1 LIHFYK
7 SFRAQSITRTLRLT
21 EAGAG
26 TETLTMAVNVTYTSG
41 ASDNL
46 SRHDILTWINDCLQ
60 AEFCKI
66 EELCTGAAQCQLM
79 DMLFPG
85 SVAIKR
91 VKFDTKLEHEYI
103 QNFKLL
109 QASFTK
115 LNVDKAVQVD
125 RLVKGRFQDNF
136 EFAQWFNKFFMA
148 NYDGSPY
155 NAFDV
160 RNCVPLGSGGA
171 RAPVGNGMSAHAHK
185 TSATRGS
192 RSSIS
197 EAAGGA
203 RAGNRANSA
212 AARTGRGPG
221 QLSNMGPTRTS
232 QSRLNGRTK
241 TSSAPHTGRVSAE
254 MAAQLEDL
262 TQELVDTRL
271 SIEGLEKE
279 RDFYFGKLR
288 DIEVV
293 IQESAEGGDPLASK
307 ILEVLY
313 ATEEGFAV
321 PEDEEALPDH
331 DF

>member
-1 LIHFYK
+1 
-7 SFRAQSITRTLRLT
+7 
-21 EAGAG
+21 
-26 TETLTMAVNVTYTSG
+26 MAVNVTYTSG

-60 AEFCKI
+60 AEFCKV

-79 DMLFPG
+79 DMLYPG

-91 VKFDTKLEHEYI
+91 IKFDTKLEHEYI

-109 QASFTK
+109 QAAFTK

-136 EFAQWFNKFFMA
+136 EFMQWFNKFFMA
-148 NYDGSPY
+148 NYDGSAY
-155 NAFDV
+155 AAFEV
-160 RNCVPLGSGGA
+160 RGCIRLGSGGA
-171 RAPVGNGMSAHAHK
+171 RAPQGGGLNGHK

-192 RSSIS
+192 RNSVDM
-197 EAAGGA
+197 GG
-203 RAGNRANSA
+203 RAHSA
-212 AARTGRGPG
+212 ATRTSRTS
-221 QLSNMGPTRTS
+221 LSNMGPARTS
-232 QSRLNGRTK
+232 QSRLNGSRAK
-241 TSSAPHTGRVSAE
+241 TSSAPSTGRMSAE

-262 TQELVDTRL
+262 TQELIDMRL

-279 RDFYFGKLR
+279 RDFYFAKLR

-293 IQESAEGGDPLASK
+293 IQEGAEAADPLASK

-313 ATEEGFAV
+313 ATEDGFAV
-321 PEDEEALPDH
+321 PDDEEAPLPNH

>member
-1 LIHFYK
+1 MLNLK
-7 SFRAQSITRTLRLT
+7 SA
-21 EAGAG
+21 
-26 TETLTMAVNVTYTSG
+26 
-41 ASDNL
+41 
-46 SRHDILTWINDCLQ
+46 
-60 AEFCKI
+60 
-66 EELCTGAAQCQLM
+66 
-79 DMLFPG
+79 G

-185 TSATRGS
+185 TSVTRGS

-197 EAAGGA
+197 ETAGGA

-221 QLSNMGPTRTS
+221 QLSNMGPSMASVFISMMIISCLVCFTLPLFFNT
-232 QSRLNGRTK
+232 TT
-241 TSSAPHTGRVSAE
+241 TSS
-254 MAAQLEDL
+254 
-262 TQELVDTRL
+262 
-271 SIEGLEKE
+271 KCC
-279 RDFYFGKLR
+279 
-288 DIEVV
+288 
-293 IQESAEGGDPLASK
+293 
-307 ILEVLY
+307 
-313 ATEEGFAV
+313 
-321 PEDEEALPDH
+321 
-331 DF
+331 

>member
-1 LIHFYK
+1 MYCWGTLSHNSCTHTRPVLNLK
-7 SFRAQSITRTLRLT
+7 SA
-21 EAGAG
+21 
-26 TETLTMAVNVTYTSG
+26 
-41 ASDNL
+41 
-46 SRHDILTWINDCLQ
+46 
-60 AEFCKI
+60 
-66 EELCTGAAQCQLM
+66 
-79 DMLFPG
+79 G

-185 TSATRGS
+185 TSVTRGS

-197 EAAGGA
+197 EGAGGA

-221 QLSNMGPTRTS
+221 QLSNMGPSMASKYLFVTT
-232 QSRLNGRTK
+232 
-241 TSSAPHTGRVSAE
+241 TSSKCSSLNSD
-254 MAAQLEDL
+254 Q
-262 TQELVDTRL
+262 
-271 SIEGLEKE
+271 K
-279 RDFYFGKLR
+279 
-288 DIEVV
+288 
-293 IQESAEGGDPLASK
+293 
-307 ILEVLY
+307 
-313 ATEEGFAV
+313 
-321 PEDEEALPDH
+321 
-331 DF
+331 

>member
-1 LIHFYK
+1 
-7 SFRAQSITRTLRLT
+7 
-21 EAGAG
+21 
-26 TETLTMAVNVTYTSG
+26 MAVNVTYTSG
-41 ASDNL
+41 GSDNL
-46 SRHDILTWINDCLQ
+46 SRHEILTWVNDCLQ
-60 AEFCKI
+60 AQFGKI
-66 EELCTGAAQCQLM
+66 EELCTGAAQCQIM

-115 LNVDKAVQVD
+115 LNVDKALPVE

-136 EFAQWFNKFFMA
+136 EFMQWYNKFFMA

-160 RNCVPLGSGGA
+160 RGGIPLGAGGSK
-171 RAPVGNGMSAHAHK
+171 APMGNGMHK
-185 TSATRGS
+185 TSQTRGS
-192 RSSIS
+192 R
-197 EAAGGA
+197 AGLEGPA
-203 RAGNRANSA
+203 RAHSA
-212 AARTGRGPG
+212 ATGRTVRNPGGPG
-221 QLSNMGPTRTS
+221 GRLSASGPARTS
-232 QSRLNGRTK
+232 QSRLNGRS
-241 TSSAPHTGRVSAE
+241 TSASASSHGGARISQE
-254 MAAQLEDL
+254 MAAQLEEL
-262 TQELVDTRL
+262 TAELVEMRL

-293 IQESAEGGDPLASK
+293 IQESADASDPFACK
-307 ILEVLY
+307 VLEVLY
-313 ATEEGFAV
+313 ATEDGFAV
-321 PEDEEALPDH
+321 PDEDEASGHPD

>member
-1 LIHFYK
+1 
-7 SFRAQSITRTLRLT
+7 
-21 EAGAG
+21 
-26 TETLTMAVNVTYTSG
+26 
-41 ASDNL
+41 
-46 SRHDILTWINDCLQ
+46 
-60 AEFCKI
+60 
-66 EELCTGAAQCQLM
+66 
-79 DMLFPG
+79 MLFPG

-125 RLVKGRFQDNF
+125 RLIKGRFQDNF

-197 EAAGGA
+197 
-203 RAGNRANSA
+203 A

-232 QSRLNGRTK
+232 QSRLNGRAK

-254 MAAQLEDL
+254 MAAQLEEL

-321 PEDEEALPDH
+321 PEDEEALADH

>member
-1 LIHFYK
+1 MLNLK
-7 SFRAQSITRTLRLT
+7 SA
-21 EAGAG
+21 
-26 TETLTMAVNVTYTSG
+26 
-41 ASDNL
+41 
-46 SRHDILTWINDCLQ
+46 
-60 AEFCKI
+60 
-66 EELCTGAAQCQLM
+66 
-79 DMLFPG
+79 G

-185 TSATRGS
+185 TSVTRGS

-197 EAAGGA
+197 EGAGGA

-221 QLSNMGPTRTS
+221 QLSNMGPSMAFKYLFVTT
-232 QSRLNGRTK
+232 
-241 TSSAPHTGRVSAE
+241 TSSKCSSSNSV
-254 MAAQLEDL
+254 Q
-262 TQELVDTRL
+262 
-271 SIEGLEKE
+271 
-279 RDFYFGKLR
+279 KLF
-288 DIEVV
+288 I
-293 IQESAEGGDPLASK
+293 
-307 ILEVLY
+307 
-313 ATEEGFAV
+313 
-321 PEDEEALPDH
+321 
-331 DF
+331 